1 MPNKMPITGLN
12 STNLREKFRSAMVW
26 YLTTRAVMTV
36 SFQGS
41 VSVVD
46 LQGDFSVSV
55 AGLT

>member
-12 STNLREKFRSAMVW
+12 STNQREKFRSAMLW
-26 YLTTRAVMTV
+26 YLTTRAVMMFP
-36 SFQGS
+36 FQGS

-46 LQGDFSVSV
+46 PQGDFSVSV